1 MGEARLHFGFARP
14 VGCLVTIGTG
24 MTPNVALPA
33 QGTNPISA
41 ATSTIMTLE
50 KMWELAT
57 KTEHANKLAQPLC
70 EAGTYYRFNVGE
82 KIPEK
87 RWVEK
92 VEPSLF
98 GQWFGGETP
107 QEIEHFTVENWKK
120 ITIDLADYKHME
132 EFAQLTQRY
141 MQTQEEIKRSG
152 ECATKL
158 PPKRPAP
165 QAAKSS

>member
-1 MGEARLHFGFARP
+1 MAEARLHFGFTRP

-24 MTPNVALPA
+24 MSPNVALPA
-33 QGTNPISA
+33 QGTNPVSA
-41 ATSTIMTLE
+41 ATSTAITLQ
-50 KMWELAT
+50 KMSELAT
-57 KTEHANKLAQPLC
+57 KTENANQMAQPLC
-70 EAGTYYRFNVGE
+70 ETGTYYRFNVGE
-82 KIPEK
+82 
-87 RWVEK
+87 R
-92 VEPSLF
+92 S
-98 GQWFGGETP
+98 GD
-107 QEIEHFTVENWKK
+107 NWKD

-158 PPKRPAP
+158 PPKKPAP